1 MRKPIFILAVAMLT
15 AGSFF
20 TSCQTPAEKVD
31 TAETN
36 VDEAQQDLKDAKQE
50 EITAEQRAADAEE
63 WTLFQTD
70 TEVKIKANETRIAEL
85 RAKKRTSGTKM
96 DVTYS
101 QRIDTLEQRNV
112 AMRTWLNDYDKSG
125 TDWAIFKREFNR
137 DMDEL
142 GQALKNLTV
151 DNKN

>member
-1 MRKPIFILAVAMLT
+1 MRKPILILAVAMLT

-36 VDEAQQDLKDAKQE
+36 VDEAQQDLKDAKQDE
-50 EITAEQRAADAEE
+50 KVADAEE
-63 WTLFQTD
+63 WKTFMTD
-70 TEVKIKANETRIAEL
+70 TDLKIKANETRIAEI
-85 RAKKRTSGTKM
+85 RVKKKTSDTKM
-96 DVTYS
+96 DLVYT
-101 QRIDTLEQRNV
+101 QRIDTLEQRNL
-112 AMRTWLNDYDKSG
+112 AMRTWMNDYGKSN
-125 TDWAIFKREFNR
+125 TDWAIFKREFNH

-142 GQALKNLTV
+142 GQALKDLTV